1 MVDRIPN
8 IYSHLTSNRN
18 ILILGKGSDIQNSH
32 FSGINF
38 ENNKNIYYSKTEE
51 ELVNFKSFTFS
62 HIFIHGFD
70 FREFNITL
78 LKSYDISYL
87 DFCID
92 LLGEGFD
99 IDTLLMSKQEW
110 LENNSANIKILIPFN
125 HYNNLEEK
133 YKKIHFFKYDLGGPR
148 IFCSRFNRTMIHKY
162 EDLNKVCAGLHWR
175 DDKKDK
181 LFMCLNKEPRVH
193 RVKMVDSLINN
204 NLLNIGYVTFKSNQ
218 KNFEYFNIDLTKSI
232 TYSIPQITIDDSL
245 FSNNFFGLHPL
256 LSSNSYV
263 EVVTESRHDL
273 LPFKTEK
280 CVKPFYNLQFPII
293 LGHYGIVNDL
303 RKMDFDMFD
312 DIIDHS
318 YDLIEPITHRG
329 FEGNDLSKKV
339 SIITQQLI
347 KLSKIDI
354 HSLYLKNKERFI
366 YNQENLFNKTII
378 ENYIHRDLGKFIFGD
393 AVKVY
398 EANKD
403 LIEKIYI

>member
-1 MVDRIPN
+1 MVDFITN

-18 ILILGKGSDIQNSH
+18 ILIIGKGCDVQGGH

-38 ENNKNIYYSKTEE
+38 VNNKNIYYAETES
-51 ELVNFKSFTFS
+51 ELIKFKSFAFG

-70 FREFNITL
+70 LREFNISL
-78 LKSYDISYL
+78 LKSYDINYQTI
-87 DFCID
+87 CID
-92 LLGEGFD
+92 LLGEGYD
-99 IDTLLMSKQEW
+99 IDTLLFSKRED
-110 LENNSANIKILIPFN
+110 LEKSGADIKILIPFN
-125 HYNNLEEK
+125 HYNNLEEI
-133 YKKIHFFKYDLGGPR
+133 YKKFHFFKYDLGGPR
-148 IFCSRFNRTMIHKY
+148 IFCSRFNRTMIHQY
-162 EDLNKVCAGLHWR
+162 QDLNKVCVGLKWR
-175 DDKKDK
+175 DTKKEK
-181 LFMCLNKEPRVH
+181 LFMCLNNEPRLH

-218 KNFEYFNIDLTKSI
+218 NVFEYFNISSNKSI
-232 TYSIPQITIDDSL
+232 TYSIPQITLDEGL
-245 FSNNFFGLHPL
+245 FSNNLFGLHPL
-256 LSSNSYV
+256 ISSNAYV
-263 EVVTESRHDL
+263 DVVTESRHDL

-293 LGHYGIVNDL
+293 LGHHGIVDDL

-318 YDLIEPITHRG
+318 YDLIEPLSNRG
-329 FEGNDLSKKV
+329 QEGTDLSKKV
-339 SIITQQLI
+339 SIISEQII

-393 AVKVY
+393 VIKVY

>member
-1 MVDRIPN
+1 MVDFIPN

-18 ILILGKGSDIQNSH
+18 ILIIGKGCNIQDAH

-38 ENNKNIYYSKTEE
+38 ENNKNIYYSYTEDD
-51 ELVNFKSFTFS
+51 LVKFKSFTFS

-70 FREFNITL
+70 FREFNISL
-78 LKSYDISYL
+78 LKSYDISYHA
-87 DFCID
+87 FCID
-92 LLGEGFD
+92 LLGEGYD
-99 IDTLLMSKQEW
+99 IDTLLFSKRED
-110 LENNSANIKILIPFN
+110 LEKSGADIKILIPFS
-125 HYNNLEEK
+125 HYNNLEET
-133 YKKIHFFKYDLGGPR
+133 YKKFHFFKYDLGGPR
-148 IFCSRFNRTMIHKY
+148 IFCSRFNRTMIHQY
-162 EDLNKVCAGLHWR
+162 QDLNKVCAGLTWR

-193 RVKMVDSLINN
+193 RVKMVDSLISN

-218 KNFEYFNIDLTKSI
+218 NIYQYFNIDSNKSI
-232 TYSIPQITIDDSL
+232 TYNIPQITLDDTL

-293 LGHYGIVNDL
+293 LGHYDIVNDL

-318 YDLIEPITHRG
+318 YDLIEPITNRG
-329 FEGNDLSKKV
+329 FEGSDLSKKV
-339 SIITQQLI
+339 LIITQQII

-393 AVKVY
+393 TIKVY